1 MRVLTDT
8 GPLVAILSST
18 DQYHEICLRTLQDL
32 RGPLLTCWPVITE
45 TAWLLQG
52 TPPALEKLLRSISDG
67 AVEILPV
74 TGKEAAAI
82 AETMKKYGNLRPQ
95 FADVMLVYM
104 ADRENIKTIFT
115 LDRRDFSVYRVGRKG
130 SFRIVPE

>member
-1 MRVLTDT
+1 MHGDFSMQGGGAKTAAWRTIRCQT
-8 GPLVAILSST
+8 LVI
-18 DQYHEICLRTLQDL
+18 
-32 RGPLLTCWPVITE
+32 
-45 TAWLLQG
+45 
-52 TPPALEKLLRSISDG
+52 

-82 AETMKKYGNLRPQ
+82 AEIMKKYGNLRPR

-115 LDRRDFSVYRVGRKG
+115 LDRRDFSIYRAGRKG
-130 SFRIVPE
+130 SFPVVPE